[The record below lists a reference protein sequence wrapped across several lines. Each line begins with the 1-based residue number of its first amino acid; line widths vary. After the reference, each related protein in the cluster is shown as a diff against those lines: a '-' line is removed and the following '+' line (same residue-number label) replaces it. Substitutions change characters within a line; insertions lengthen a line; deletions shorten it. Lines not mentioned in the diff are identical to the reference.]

1 MIKTDLNWIITFNYG
16 INRTAVIFTAVG
28 EFQLK

>member
-1 MIKTDLNWIITFNYG
+1 MIKIDLNWIITFNYG
-16 INRTAVIFTAVG
+16 INKTAVIFMAAG